1 MNILG
6 IANNGYSGACL
17 ISNGQIVVAA
27 SEERFTRI
35 KAHKSFPNHAI
46 KYLKTHC
53 PAVTHLDDTAR
64 PQVVTQ
70 KSDPFTH
77 QLLVSWEQES
87 NEPALINTSFNIH
100 EEPIVCTA
108 ENALA
113 NLEKG
118 VIDLLIFNQD
128 LIVWK
133 KDNNKEMEY
142 LND

>member
-1 MNILG
+1 MTMTYDCTEYFKN
-6 IANNGYSGACL
+6 
-17 ISNGQIVVAA
+17 
-27 SEERFTRI
+27 
-35 KAHKSFPNHAI
+35 
-46 KYLKTHC
+46 HC
-53 PAVTHLDDTAR
+53 PAVAHVDNTAR
-64 PQVVTQ
+64 PQVITQ

-77 QLLVSWEQES
+77 QLLICWEQES

-118 VIDLLIFNQD
+118 VIDILIFNED

-133 KDNNKEMEY
+133 KDNHKEMEY